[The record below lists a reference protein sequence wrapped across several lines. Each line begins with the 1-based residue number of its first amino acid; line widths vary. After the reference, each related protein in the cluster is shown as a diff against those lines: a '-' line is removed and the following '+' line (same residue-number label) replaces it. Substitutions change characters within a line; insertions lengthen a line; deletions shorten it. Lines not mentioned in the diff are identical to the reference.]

1 MGIMDCPLFWLR
13 RSYHAGKQRVDAALA
28 AHNLTTAQLE
38 VLLQVK
44 QVPQIEQRQLQQ
56 LLGVRSATLA
66 GVIDRLL
73 VHGFI
78 EQHTS
83 TCDARVKYITLTPCG
98 IGVCESVADIH
109 TKVSATLFAGFTP
122 AELALLNQWLQRVVS
137 NGENGEFTTDC
148 S

>member
-1 MGIMDCPLFWLR
+1 MECPLFWLR

-28 AHNLTTAQLE
+28 EHNLTTTQLDL
-38 VLLQVK
+38 LLQVK
-44 QVPQIEQRQLQQ
+44 QAQQIEQRQLQRA
-56 LLGVRSATLA
+56 LGVRSATLA
-66 GVIDRLL
+66 GLIDRLL

-83 TCDARVKYITLTPCG
+83 DCDARVKYITLTECG
-98 IGVCESVADIH
+98 HGACDAVADIH
-109 TKVSATLFAGFTP
+109 ASVAATLFAGFTP

-137 NGENGEFTTDC
+137 NGETGEFTTGC

>member
-1 MGIMDCPLFWLR
+1 MDCPLFWLR

-28 AHNLTTAQLE
+28 AHNLTNAQLDL
-38 VLLQVK
+38 LLQVK
-44 QVPQIEQRQLQQ
+44 QAQQIEQRQLQQ
-56 LLGVRSATLA
+56 ILGVRSATLA
-66 GVIDRLL
+66 GLIDRLL
-73 VHGFI
+73 INGFI

-83 TCDARVKYITLTPCG
+83 DCDARVKYITLTACG
-98 IGVCESVADIH
+98 DGVCESVAEIH
-109 TKVSATLFAGFTP
+109 AKVAATLFAGFTP

>member
-1 MGIMDCPLFWLR
+1 MDCPLFWLR

-28 AHNLTTAQLE
+28 DYDLTTTQLE
-38 VLLQVK
+38 LLLQVK
-44 QVPQIEQRQLQQ
+44 QATQIEQRQLQQ
-56 LLGVRSATLA
+56 RMGVRSATLA

-78 EQHTS
+78 EQHAS
-83 TCDARVKYITLTPCG
+83 DCDARVKYITLTPCG
-98 IGVCESVADIH
+98 LGVCESVADIH
-109 TKVSATLFAGFTP
+109 AKVSATLFAGFTP

-137 NGENGEFTTDC
+137 NGEIGEFTTGC

>member
-1 MGIMDCPLFWLR
+1 MDCPLFWLR

-28 AHNLTTAQLE
+28 DHDLTTTQLE
-38 VLLQVK
+38 LLRQVK
-44 QVPQIEQRQLQQ
+44 QATQIEQRQLQQ

-66 GVIDRLL
+66 GVIDRLI

-78 EQHTS
+78 EQYAS
-83 TCDARVKYITLTPCG
+83 DCDARVKYITLTECG
-98 IGVCESVADIH
+98 IGVCERVADIH
-109 TKVSATLFAGFTP
+109 ANISATLFAGFTH

-137 NGENGEFTTDC
+137 NGETGEYTSSC